1 MSNQPVSTASLSLPH
16 KPYRGNYYVGNDVKV
31 IVSLSGR
38 DDGSVGTFVDRFT
51 SVGNTAKLSE
61 MLGYEHKDCVG
72 WDWGCEPRNEFS
84 STVAT
89 VGFVDVFSQ
98 EHVDAFAKENPKLGI
113 TVYYENNKVVGHV
126 TYRNGKVVAEK
137 HTVQRWT
144 LNDARWTEVSYA
156 EYVKTVGEG
165 AW

>member
-1 MSNQPVSTASLSLPH
+1 M
-16 KPYRGNYYVGNDVKV
+16 GNDVK
-31 IVSLSGR
+31 IILSLAGR

-51 SVGNTAKLSE
+51 SVDNTAKLSE
-61 MLGYEHKDCVG
+61 MLGVEYKDCVG
-72 WDWGCEPRNEFS
+72 WDWGCEERNEFS

-89 VGFVDVFSQ
+89 VGFVDEFSQ
-98 EHVDAFAKENPKLGI
+98 EHLNAFTQKYPELGI
-113 TVYYENNKVVGHV
+113 TVYYENNRVTGHV

-156 EYVKTVGEG
+156 EYVRVEGEG
-165 AW
+165 SW